1 MSDGHFSFLCLQE
14 LDPYYPFEEAVDVWA
29 RTFAALGIKYQVLQ
43 IPHCFTAWI
52 KLCESQASTCDGNI
66 RPYSTKC
73 TARHQVFR
81 CFNPE
86 SRCTLRA
93 SAETA

>member
-66 RPYSTKC
+66 RPYSTNALLGIKSSG
-73 TARHQVFR
+73 A
-81 CFNPE
+81 
-86 SRCTLRA
+86 STLKVA
-93 SAETA
+93 AP